1 MVFMDSLP
9 TIKEKLAFKNKLITD
24 GKNTSDMYIWTQ
36 SGKFVCKFGS
46 PDKPGGIKHIA
57 L

>member
-24 GKNTSDMYIWTQ
+24 GKKHRKCI
-36 SGKFVCKFGS
+36 SGHKAASLYVNLA
-46 PDKPGGIKHIA
+46 H
-57 L
+57 

>member
-24 GKNTSDMYIWTQ
+24 GKYTSDMYIWTQ
-36 SGKFVCKFGS
+36 SGKFVCKFGTL
-46 PDKPGGIKHIA
+46 IC
-57 L
+57 